1 MGSFVADAPQDDK
14 RNGGPGFTV
23 IPSAARDLMVQ
34 RGSPTGSFVALLLR
48 MTEVGAAPC
57 DRHLSAAA
65 VKEAER
71 VDEGGW
77 AAEPV
82 VSGGAGA
89 DLKPLLM
96 LFFASVSF
104 RIIYEKKC

>member
-1 MGSFVADAPQDDK
+1 MGSGTERPLALGRADPPCHPE
-14 RNGGPGFTV
+14 R
-23 IPSAARDLMVQ
+23 SE
-34 RGSPTGSFVALLLR
+34 GSHGR
-48 MTEVGAAPC
+48 MTGVGAAP
-57 DRHLSAAA
+57 DAKHPSAAA
-65 VKEAER
+65 VIDAER

-82 VSGGAGA
+82 VLRGAGA
-89 DLKPLLM
+89 ALKPLLM